1 MSALPTTFFGW
12 VGFILDKYGTL
23 FLSGVG
29 VTLLVAITGTVIGFV
44 IGLLVAI
51 LRTIPVAPR
60 DPWFKRVPLKVLS
73 ALLNVYIEVFRGT
86 PMIVQAMVIYYGSM
100 QMGLRMPVLVA
111 AVLIV
116 SVNTGAYM
124 AEIVRGGIISVNKG
138 QKEAACAIGMTHWQ
152 SMVHVVLPQAV
163 RNIMPSI
170 GNEFVVNIKDSS
182 VLNVISVNELF
193 FMSKSAAGT
202 YLRYFEV
209 FFITAS
215 IYLVL
220 TFTVTRL
227 LRLLERRMDGKTNY
241 IIYGSQSDSRRP
253 SWCPKKEACPMT
265 DSPILSVSHLK
276 KSFGEH
282 EVLRDISFDVQQGD
296 VVSIIGASG
305 SGKSTLLRCINFLEQ
320 PTAGTIL
327 FQGKNAETQWSR
339 AQYHA
344 KVGMVFQSFNLFG
357 NMSVLKNCVVGQV
370 KVLGR
375 ARREAEEKALMY
387 LEKVGMAPYR
397 DARPAQLSGGQQ
409 QRVAIARALAM
420 DPEVLLFDEPTS
432 ALDPEMVGE
441 VLGVMRDLA
450 ASGLTMLVVTHE
462 MAFAATSAT
471 ASSSW
476 MRA

>member
-1 MSALPTTFFGW
+1 MNALPTSFFGW
-12 VGFILDKYGTL
+12 VGFILEKYGTL

-29 VTLLVAITGTVIGFV
+29 ITLLVAITGTVIGFA

-60 DPWFKRVPLKVLS
+60 APWYRRLPLRALS

-86 PMIVQAMVIYYGSM
+86 PMIVQAMVIYYGCM
-100 QMGLRMPVLVA
+100 YMGLRMPVLVA

-116 SVNTGAYM
+116 SINTGAYM
-124 AEIVRGGIISVNKG
+124 AEIVRGGIISVDKG

-209 FFITAS
+209 FFITAC

-241 IIYGSQSDSRRP
+241 IIYGSQSDSKA
-253 SWCPKKEACPMT
+253 SIVVPKE
-265 DSPILSVSHLK
+265 
-276 KSFGEH
+276 
-282 EVLRDISFDVQQGD
+282 
-296 VVSIIGASG
+296 
-305 SGKSTLLRCINFLEQ
+305 
-320 PTAGTIL
+320 
-327 FQGKNAETQWSR
+327 
-339 AQYHA
+339 
-344 KVGMVFQSFNLFG
+344 
-357 NMSVLKNCVVGQV
+357 
-370 KVLGR
+370 
-375 ARREAEEKALMY
+375 
-387 LEKVGMAPYR
+387 
-397 DARPAQLSGGQQ
+397 GG
-409 QRVAIARALAM
+409 VPN
-420 DPEVLLFDEPTS
+420 D
-432 ALDPEMVGE
+432 
-441 VLGVMRDLA
+441 
-450 ASGLTMLVVTHE
+450 
-462 MAFAATSAT
+462 
-471 ASSSW
+471 
-476 MRA
+476 

>member
-60 DPWFKRVPLKVLS
+60 DPWYKRVPLKVLS
-73 ALLNVYIEVFRGT
+73 GLLNVYIEVFRGT

-124 AEIVRGGIISVNKG
+124 AEIVRGGIISVPRG

-209 FFITAS
+209 FFITAC

-241 IIYGSQSDSRRP
+241 IIYGSQSDSKA
-253 SWCPKKEACPMT
+253 SIVVPKE
-265 DSPILSVSHLK
+265 
-276 KSFGEH
+276 
-282 EVLRDISFDVQQGD
+282 
-296 VVSIIGASG
+296 
-305 SGKSTLLRCINFLEQ
+305 
-320 PTAGTIL
+320 
-327 FQGKNAETQWSR
+327 
-339 AQYHA
+339 
-344 KVGMVFQSFNLFG
+344 
-357 NMSVLKNCVVGQV
+357 
-370 KVLGR
+370 
-375 ARREAEEKALMY
+375 
-387 LEKVGMAPYR
+387 
-397 DARPAQLSGGQQ
+397 GG
-409 QRVAIARALAM
+409 VPN
-420 DPEVLLFDEPTS
+420 D
-432 ALDPEMVGE
+432 
-441 VLGVMRDLA
+441 
-450 ASGLTMLVVTHE
+450 
-462 MAFAATSAT
+462 
-471 ASSSW
+471 
-476 MRA
+476 

>member
-51 LRTIPVAPR
+51 LRTISVAPR
-60 DPWFKRVPLKVLS
+60 DPWYRRVPLKVLS
-73 ALLNVYIEVFRGT
+73 GLLNVYIEVFRGT

-124 AEIVRGGIISVNKG
+124 AEIVRGGIISVPKG

-209 FFITAS
+209 FFITAC

-227 LRLLERRMDGKTNY
+227 LRLLERKMDGKTNY
-241 IIYGSQSDSRRP
+241 IIYGSQSDSKA
-253 SWCPKKEACPMT
+253 SIVVPKE
-265 DSPILSVSHLK
+265 
-276 KSFGEH
+276 
-282 EVLRDISFDVQQGD
+282 
-296 VVSIIGASG
+296 
-305 SGKSTLLRCINFLEQ
+305 
-320 PTAGTIL
+320 
-327 FQGKNAETQWSR
+327 
-339 AQYHA
+339 
-344 KVGMVFQSFNLFG
+344 
-357 NMSVLKNCVVGQV
+357 
-370 KVLGR
+370 
-375 ARREAEEKALMY
+375 
-387 LEKVGMAPYR
+387 
-397 DARPAQLSGGQQ
+397 GG
-409 QRVAIARALAM
+409 VPN
-420 DPEVLLFDEPTS
+420 D
-432 ALDPEMVGE
+432 
-441 VLGVMRDLA
+441 
-450 ASGLTMLVVTHE
+450 
-462 MAFAATSAT
+462 
-471 ASSSW
+471 
-476 MRA
+476 